1 MADNK
6 TIIIDLDDSLYA
18 HAFTDDQQIH
28 QEDLDKAMDIIRR
41 QLKNT
46 GVNENSGVFLS
57 HLYRTIGVFG
67 DRGSGKTSFMVSLL
81 TKCQKELKNAEVLR
95 MID

>member
-6 TIIIDLDDSLYA
+6 TIIIDLDNSLYA
-18 HAFTDDQQIH
+18 HDFTDDQQIH
-28 QEDLDKAMDIIRR
+28 QEDLVKAMNIIRS
-41 QLKNT
+41 QLRNT
-46 GVNENSGVFLS
+46 CVNENSGVFLS

-95 MID
+95 MI